1 MIATGMRLQWQPKA
15 GEQRAA
21 HDGAT
26 TGSPN
31 KPWNSAAIGFV
42 TSVAAGPITRYPDTP
57 AATKAAIMGW
67 KMPETRSI
75 ARAASPMGFS
85 TAVAGGR
92 SSKPPCA
99 STASYTSSTLSP
111 TTT

>member
-42 TSVAAGPITRYPDTP
+42 TSVAAGPITRYPNTT
-57 AATKAAIMGW
+57 AATMVTRGTKNSLSDRGIQRLHHVSTFDASQTISTMG
-67 KMPETRSI
+67 
-75 ARAASPMGFS
+75 
-85 TAVAGGR
+85 
-92 SSKPPCA
+92 
-99 STASYTSSTLSP
+99 
-111 TTT
+111 TTVPA